1 MREAITQ
8 SIQNLRANKLRSFL
22 TMFGILWGMISVV
35 VLSATGE
42 GFRRGNDKVLRELGK
57 NIGIVWGGRT
67 SLQAGGE
74 RAGRQILL
82 TLDDARAIAAES
94 SMIAVVSPELTR
106 GAVKVK
112 SAYNAATAAQIT
124 GIEPQYQDI
133 RTIELEYGR
142 NFAWQDEE
150 QVSRVAIVGFDMAEQ
165 LFGKRNI
172 LGEAITFNG
181 TPYTVVGKIR
191 KKNQDSNYSG
201 PDNNKIFVPFA
212 AMSRDMPR
220 QDAEPGTLSDIIV
233 APKDWV
239 VEQLPRALDERTGR
253 IEDVDWPLE
262 QNVRAILA
270 RRHGFDPADK
280 QAIAMWDTSLQTL
293 MFGRM
298 IGHMKQFF
306 TIVGIV
312 TLALGGIGVMNIMLV
327 AVKERTREIGV
338 RKALGAT
345 TTLIQRQFFLEG
357 FFLTL
362 LSGGGGML
370 LALGLC
376 QLINLAPMPDR
387 FSGMILSWQSALLSL
402 LTLIRHRR
410 RHVHVSRA
418 PRGGAAAGRGAAL
431 RDVIDCTAPGRQ
443 GHSHRHRVLV
453 SVGGGARS
461 SARPASAST
470 TTASAPHCRC
480 SASPGASSR
489 SSSCC
494 PTATVFA
501 ARSMPDSAALFRTAR
516 SSRFRARPACRPAAN
531 APASASASR
540 PTM

>member
-1 MREAITQ
+1 MRQAIVQ
-8 SIQNLRANKLRSFL
+8 SWQNLRANKLRSIL

-57 NIGIVWGGRT
+57 NIAIVWGGRT

-74 RAGRQILL
+74 RAGREIRL

-94 SMIAVVSPELTR
+94 SMVAVVSPEIER

-112 SAYNAATAAQIT
+112 SAYNAATARVT

-133 RTIELEYGR
+133 RTIELQYGR
-142 NFAWQDEE
+142 NFTWKDED
-150 QVSRVAIVGFDMAEQ
+150 QVSRVAIVGADMADQ
-165 LFGKRNI
+165 LFGKRSI
-172 LGEAITFNG
+172 LNEPITLNG
-181 TPYTVVGKIR
+181 VPYTVVGKIR

-212 AMSRDMPR
+212 AMARDLPR
-220 QDAEPGTLSDIIV
+220 LNAEPGTLSDIIV
-233 APKDWV
+233 APKEWV
-239 VEQLPRALDERTGR
+239 VAQLPRVLDERTGR

-262 QNVRAILA
+262 RNVRAIVA
-270 RRHGFDPADK
+270 RRHAFDPDDR

-306 TIVGIV
+306 SIVGIV
-312 TLALGGIGVMNIMLV
+312 TLALGGIGVMNIMLI

-345 TTLIQRQFFLEG
+345 TSIIQRQFFLEG

-362 LSGGGGML
+362 SSGGAGML

-376 QLINLAPMPDR
+376 QLVNLLPMPER
-387 FSGMILSWQSALLSL
+387 FSGMVLSWQAGTMALV
-402 LTLIRHRR
+402 TLMVIGAVTSTYPARR
-410 RHVHVSRA
+410 
-418 PRGGAAAGRGAAL
+418 AAELPPVEAL
-431 RDVIDCTAPGRQ
+431 R
-443 GHSHRHRVLV
+443 
-453 SVGGGARS
+453 
-461 SARPASAST
+461 
-470 TTASAPHCRC
+470 
-480 SASPGASSR
+480 
-489 SSSCC
+489 
-494 PTATVFA
+494 FE
-501 ARSMPDSAALFRTAR
+501 M
-516 SSRFRARPACRPAAN
+516 
-531 APASASASR
+531 
-540 PTM
+540 